1 MNLETLDDIRNL
13 INSGTETDSIEFKKT
28 TGQLERG
35 METLCAFLNGTGGTV
50 LFGVTDEGKIAG
62 QRKKGHRFTRGKC
75 GNGTPV
81 LLQGTAVYAHRKCY
95 HCNAAG

>member
-50 LFGVTDEGKIAG
+50 LFGVTDEGKIVGQDIAG
-62 QRKKGHRFTRGKC
+62 KTKETIMPEITQILKEDTNYYKDMEYREAIRK
-75 GNGTPV
+75 
-81 LLQGTAVYAHRKCY
+81 
-95 HCNAAG
+95 

>member
-50 LFGVTDEGKIAG
+50 LFGVTDEGKIVGQDIAG
-62 QRKKGHRFTRGKC
+62 KTKETIMPEINQILKEDTNYYKDMEYREAIR
-75 GNGTPV
+75 
-81 LLQGTAVYAHRKCY
+81 Q
-95 HCNAAG
+95 